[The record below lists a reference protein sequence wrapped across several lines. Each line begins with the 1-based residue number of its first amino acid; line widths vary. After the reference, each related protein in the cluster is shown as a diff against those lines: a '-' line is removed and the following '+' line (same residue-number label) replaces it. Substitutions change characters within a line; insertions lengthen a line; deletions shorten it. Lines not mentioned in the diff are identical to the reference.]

1 MTFNL
6 ALEIVF
12 KFIVFPVIIG
22 INCCG
27 HVKAQSETVQ
37 EKAKLIAGAIYGN
50 GVMNANQVIELV
62 GSNPEE
68 TMPILTATVY
78 QQENNLSHLLAKRG
92 HIAALF
98 HLIDKLDPVEKTQLV
113 KRLNHSYKEGFLI
126 QHRVLLFAYSPYW
139 IRQFE
144 SLGFDFSAQ
153 VKMDGGQKKLRDI
166 VVLTWGEESEAYR
179 YVRNIKNRKTSE
191 DSNNL
196 SSEGTTKLI
205 EKINHVQRPA
215 IKGNDAMTIRSTA
228 ETRQSNTRPHLWEP
242 TDSSEVIRP
251 VKSILKQQGGSN
263 KKRE

>member
-27 HVKAQSETVQ
+27 HAKAQNETVQ
-37 EKAKLIAGAIYGN
+37 EKAKLFGDVIYGN
-50 GVMNANQVIELV
+50 GFINTNQVIELV
-62 GSNPEE
+62 GSNPKG
-68 TMPILTATVY
+68 TMPVLTATVY
-78 QQENNLSHLLAKRG
+78 KQENNLSHLLAKRG

-98 HLIDKLDPVEKTQLV
+98 HLIDKLDSDEKTQLV
-113 KRLNHSYKEGFLI
+113 ERLNHSYKEGLLI

-153 VKMDGGQKKLRDI
+153 VRGQRKPRDT
-166 VVLTWGEESEAYR
+166 VVFRWGEESEAYR
-179 YVRNIKNRKTSE
+179 YIRNIKTSE
-191 DSNNL
+191 NSNKL
-196 SSEGTTKLI
+196 SSEGTAKLI
-205 EKINHVQRPA
+205 EKINYLRGSA

-242 TDSSEVIRP
+242 TDSSEVIPP

-263 KKRE
+263 EKRE